1 MSYFSSVAINS
12 NMPDSLTSGSL
23 SAVNNTVQLNLAGH
37 KSCACTIG
45 GTWSGNLVV
54 ESSADNGANWI
65 ISWVQA
71 VTPAISSS
79 ILAPINSL
87 TTNGN
92 YSFFITAGITS
103 YRVRVTNTLP
113 WTGTATVTMASTE
126 VPGPNFNSS
135 TIVQNI
141 LSDTLNISYT
151 NLQPLSSYI
160 GLASSTLGIAGIQMT
175 FKSDQNCQITV
186 DQSGVPTAGIGVIA
200 TTANSTALSGLSGT
214 KFTRDFIVG
223 DEIFVSGEFP
233 SVVTSIASDTSMIV
247 SLSSVNTANK
257 TYTQYFWDVHD
268 VTNYN
273 PITDNFGQTFQ
284 AVGLFY
290 RVRLKN
296 VSPTT
301 ATTYLR
307 MSIALCPIVEA
318 LPRALSDAGNLKTAV
333 YEIADGFGNTVGISP
348 HHTLR
353 TSSTFKLVGSKFGN
367 SVDTNFWTLTSNGT
381 ASANAVSNGINTLS
395 SGTANAGYAQT
406 QSVRLAR
413 YSGGIP
419 NLYRAQHRMPTVA
432 AALNTRRFGA
442 FTVAT
447 RVPQDGF
454 YFEVSPAG
462 VLSVNY
468 VRDASVQSV
477 SSGNFNG
484 SSNFFTLDTNGHV
497 YEIVYAFSQVDFI
510 IDGKMVHIFTPTTS
524 PLTSDMD
531 LPITTQSINGAS
543 GTTSGVLENW
553 FCGINRMGEEAA
565 APKWVHVVGA
575 TGGGTLTQLK
585 TGAGRLRSININTL
599 EDGAAIRIYDATS
612 ATNAI
617 GLITIASG
625 NQGAKLPVNMT
636 YNLDFYTGLY
646 AVVIGATTDV
656 TFIYE

>member
-1 MSYFSSVAINS
+1 
-12 NMPDSLTSGSL
+12 MPDSQVVGTITVNDGS
-23 SAVNNTVQLNLAGH
+23 SASYVSIPLAGH
-37 KSCACTIG
+37 KSCSATISG
-45 GTWSGNLVV
+45 SWSGTLITESSTDGGTTWVTSWVQSIAPALLASILNPINYLYANGAFSFFLIAGITNYRVRAIAGTWSG
-54 ESSADNGANWI
+54 
-65 ISWVQA
+65 
-71 VTPAISSS
+71 
-79 ILAPINSL
+79 
-87 TTNGN
+87 
-92 YSFFITAGITS
+92 TAS
-103 YRVRVTNTLP
+103 VKL
-113 WTGTATVTMASTE
+113 TATE
-126 VPGPNFNSS
+126 VAGPSFAATS
-135 TIVQNI
+135 IIQNI
-141 LSDTLNISYT
+141 LSDTLNTYT
-151 NLQPLSSYI
+151 
-160 GLASSTLGIAGIQMT
+160 GTLASNATYVGVGSSTLGIAGIQMT
-175 FKSDQNCQITV
+175 FKADQNCIITV
-186 DQSGVPTAGIGVIA
+186 DQSGLPIAGAGTVA
-200 TTANSTALSGLSGT
+200 TNGTTALVGT
-214 KFTRDFIVG
+214 GTFFTRDLIIG
-223 DEIFVSGEFP
+223 DEIFVTNETSRKVTAIADDTHLTVGVAFSTTASG
-233 SVVTSIASDTSMIV
+233 
-247 SLSSVNTANK
+247 TAF
-257 TYTQYFWDVHD
+257 TQYYWDIHD

-296 VSPTT
+296 ISPTT
-301 ATTYLR
+301 ATAYTR

-333 YEIADGFGNTVGISP
+333 YEIADGFGNTVGITP

-432 AALNTRRFGA
+432 VALNTRRFGA

-454 YFEVSPAG
+454 YFEVSAAG
-462 VLSVNY
+462 VLSVNC

-484 SSNFFTLDTNGHV
+484 SLNFFTLDTNGHV
-497 YEIVYAFSQVDFI
+497 YEIVYAFSQVDFL
-510 IDGKMVHIFTPTTS
+510 IDGQVVHIFTPTTS

-531 LPITTQSINGAS
+531 LPVTTQSINGAS

-585 TGAGRLRSININTL
+585 TGSGRLRSININTL
-599 EDGAAIRIYDATS
+599 EDGSAIRIYDASS

-617 GLITIASG
+617 GLITITSG

-646 AVVIGATTDV
+646 AVVIGTTTDV